1 MAGKLRQ
8 KEKPEPTVVMVPG
21 SWIGYHR
28 EVPLGKYAALAC
40 WAHLVILLQL
50 QNFRLILRQYS
61 TTFHLL
67 VDAKPTN
74 LLADLRRICTAS

>member
-40 WAHLVILLQL
+40 WAYPGIWLQF

-61 TTFHLL
+61 TTFA
-67 VDAKPTN
+67 V
-74 LLADLRRICTAS
+74 